1 MKAWN
6 QDTFVEERQL
16 GMEVLR
22 VRDSQEFQRKSFYMS
37 EFGAPLYSMK
47 PLFGIAGAY
56 LFTQF
61 TLSIFCAVKDPA
73 GTIL

>member
-6 QDTFVEERQL
+6 QDMSVEERQL
-16 GMEVLR
+16 RIEVLR

-56 LFTQF
+56 LFT
-61 TLSIFCAVKDPA
+61 LSIFCAVEDPA